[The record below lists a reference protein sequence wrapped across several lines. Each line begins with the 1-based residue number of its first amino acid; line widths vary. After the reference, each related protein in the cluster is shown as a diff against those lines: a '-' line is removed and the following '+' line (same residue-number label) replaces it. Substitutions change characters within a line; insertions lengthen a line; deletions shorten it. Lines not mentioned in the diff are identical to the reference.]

1 MDISKILVKI
11 FGDKKSRDLKAY
23 RPLVDM
29 VLKVYPQIQSLSND
43 ELRARTQAIRQGI
56 QDSAADLRQQIQE
69 LKARIEQTDIQDRAP
84 LFSQIDKLE
93 KEVLERM
100 EKALDEARPE
110 VFAIVKS
117 TAERFTNN
125 ENVEVTATDFDRT
138 LAATHDFVDIEG
150 DKA

>member
-69 LKARIEQTDIQDRAP
+69 LKARIEQIGRAH
-84 LFSQIDKLE
+84 
-93 KEVLERM
+93 V
-100 EKALDEARPE
+100 
-110 VFAIVKS
+110 
-117 TAERFTNN
+117 
-125 ENVEVTATDFDRT
+125 
-138 LAATHDFVDIEG
+138 
-150 DKA
+150 